1 MTIVEGAF
9 GTLSQ
14 FKVAKDISK
23 MIRLYDDEYG
33 PFHRPWDVLFE
44 TDGPGKGKYLSVAKR
59 LSSGCVEISY
69 SDLQQFVL
77 VNIERRIL
85 LNQSSSMSSI
95 RDSVYKKVIFF
106 SLIHH
111 PDVPPIYPF
120 KPHIVSDLESSPSE
134 GPVVSPR
141 GSEHPSELAS
151 HVDHDESNNTVC
163 RDLQVTGLIYIN
175 KLYSHR
181 AGLCTQRLE
190 MSQVLPGQPVLTISA
205 KTLVLTRWD
214 ILRSELHVLFLNTRV
229 LLEFLTVHTWSR
241 GSNLHGCC
249 WRSKVC
255 CASCQQSSLWYGS
268 SSAEVLPYTEK
279 HV

>member
-1 MTIVEGAF
+1 MRYKEADTRNPRRQSEHQSLYLLGYTYRSLFRAATLWNSNLVSIVDLPENVSTDVLMTIVEGAF

-205 KTLVLTRWD
+205 KTLVLTR
-214 ILRSELHVLFLNTRV
+214 
-229 LLEFLTVHTWSR
+229 
-241 GSNLHGCC
+241 
-249 WRSKVC
+249 
-255 CASCQQSSLWYGS
+255 
-268 SSAEVLPYTEK
+268 
-279 HV
+279 